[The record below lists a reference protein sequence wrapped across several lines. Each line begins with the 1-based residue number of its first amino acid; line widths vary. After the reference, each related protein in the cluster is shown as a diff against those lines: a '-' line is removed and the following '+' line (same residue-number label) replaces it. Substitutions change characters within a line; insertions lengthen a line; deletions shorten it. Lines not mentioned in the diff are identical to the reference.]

1 MAFTVIVPTTT
12 SDSTPI
18 GSHGAVV
25 PGKSDSVISFP
36 SQTGTVSLGSSQI
49 ASGII
54 TLLPGSGSS
63 STGVATVSGLAS
75 TDVVITSFDSDAS
88 GSSQFFSKVDAS
100 AGTITSYGYTL
111 NGGTYAKCHYVVF
124 RP

>member
-88 GSSQFFSKVDAS
+88 GSSRLFTKVDAG
-100 AGTITSYGYTL
+100 ADTITAYAYALTGSSYV
-111 NGGTYAKCHYVVF
+111 KCHYVVF
-124 RP
+124 RT